1 MKRYIYIMLAL
12 VMGATGC
19 KMTDGYEREPIE
31 VGEYIAQEVVRRY
44 NATAS
49 TAEEAVIADWY
60 LSTEDEELREKI
72 GKQLSNVYYN
82 DCDVEVENDTVR
94 IVYHYIYKPK
104 NEEREVVLGQFT
116 TDGKLLSEGGTWI
129 CQNNC
134 KIKGN
139 ADGSYTITDE
149 DPSGSIECEL
159 QLSNVEL
166 DVESGIS
173 YDMDGHLNIF
183 YHRSTAD
190 KDVYL
195 SYKTEITETLK
206 HHRGSG
212 FQSGAIYTLCDDW
225 RYDRHDEVEI
235 RFTSSKRVRVI
246 YLGEEGSI
254 NQ

>member
-72 GKQLSNVYYN
+72 GKQLSNVYYD

-104 NEEREVVLGQFT
+104 NEEREVVLEQFT

-129 CQNNC
+129 CQNYW
-134 KIKGN
+134 KITGN
-139 ADGSYTITDE
+139 GDGGYTITDD

-159 QLSNVEL
+159 QLSNVKL
-166 DVESGIS
+166 DVESSMS
-173 YDMDGHLNIF
+173 YNLDGYLNVF
-183 YHRSTAD
+183 FHRSTAD

-195 SYKTEITETLK
+195 SYKTEITETLER
-206 HHRGSG
+206 HRGRGFKSG
-212 FQSGAIYTLCDDW
+212 TINAVCDDW

-235 RFTSSKRVRVI
+235 ILTSSKNARVI